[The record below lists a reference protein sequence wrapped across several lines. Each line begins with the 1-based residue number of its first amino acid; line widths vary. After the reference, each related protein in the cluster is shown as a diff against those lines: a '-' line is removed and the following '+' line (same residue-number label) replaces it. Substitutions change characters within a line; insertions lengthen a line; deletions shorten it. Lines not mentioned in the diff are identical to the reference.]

1 MIRVRVEPRLCDQAR
16 HKNGDF
22 PFDHSGNQKMFS
34 KRHAKINTFEIRVVR
49 KSCYNQL
56 MSRDL
61 GAVEYDVRVD
71 GVSTVTVRLSDVTL
85 RSLESGVFYNV
96 EIFSIGVRNRLSERS
111 SDIIRIQTS
120 KS

>member
-1 MIRVRVEPRLCDQAR
+1 
-16 HKNGDF
+16 
-22 PFDHSGNQKMFS
+22 
-34 KRHAKINTFEIRVVR
+34 
-49 KSCYNQL
+49 

-71 GVSTVTVRLSDVTL
+71 GVSTVTVRRSDVTL